1 MTRAQHELEWWTR
14 VIVER
19 LRAIP
24 EVRTSLAS
32 LDRQATADRLAEL
45 TVLQLKADPG
55 TLDLMRRAR
64 AER

>member
-1 MTRAQHELEWWTR
+1 MAKAQHELEWWTR

-24 EVRTSLAS
+24 EVRAGLAG
-32 LDRQATADRLAEL
+32 LDRRAAAVRLAEL
-45 TVLQLKADPG
+45 AVLQLKADPG
-55 TLDLMRRAR
+55 TLDLLQRAR

>member
-24 EVRTSLAS
+24 EVRASLAS